1 MEWYDKGR
9 MLVQGGGGGCSA
21 YRHSNACTVK
31 TNVCITNTCFI
42 RF

>member
-9 MLVQGGGGGCSA
+9 MNVQGGGGGSCSTNNSSCA
-21 YRHSNACTVK
+21 VK
-31 TNVCITNTCFI
+31 TNVCVSYSCFI